1 MYYIF
6 FIHSSVN
13 EYLGCYCVLALVNN
27 AVINS
32 FFFFFFL
39 LEDNLF
45 TILCWFSAIHQH
57 ESPQTYI
64 CPLPPEPPSHLP
76 PHLNAILMHAYGI
89 WNDGADKPICRA
101 AVEMQT

>member
-32 FFFFFFL
+32 FFFFF
-39 LEDNLF
+39 LF
-45 TILCWFSAIHQH
+45 I
-57 ESPQTYI
+57 
-64 CPLPPEPPSHLP
+64 
-76 PHLNAILMHAYGI
+76 G
-89 WNDGADKPICRA
+89 G
-101 AVEMQT
+101 